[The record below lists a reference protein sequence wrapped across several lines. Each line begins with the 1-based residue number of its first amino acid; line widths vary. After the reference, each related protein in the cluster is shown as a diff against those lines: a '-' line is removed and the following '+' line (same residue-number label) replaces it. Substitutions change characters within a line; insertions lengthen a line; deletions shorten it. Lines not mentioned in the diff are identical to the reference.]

1 MNVTRSTLES
11 LLSEGATIKRMCAET
26 GLTKGQL
33 QGHLL
38 YRVQVM
44 TRRRN
49 AFVITITV
57 AAVAATATSAIAFGP
72 TAALIA
78 IASMGAAAAWSRSS

>member
-1 MNVTRSTLES
+1 
-11 LLSEGATIKRMCAET
+11 
-26 GLTKGQL
+26 
-33 QGHLL
+33 
-38 YRVQVM
+38 M

-57 AAVAATATSAIAFGP
+57 AAVAATAASAIAFGP